1 MNHDQLHSQAKEREK
16 QTQQWGDIEAI
27 WASIFKKGAT
37 ILVCQLP
44 RRYIDQ
50 SFSSVL
56 RPEVC
61 ELHCRVYVCVLFFFF
76 FLNPAAEIMVNMLFN
91 TLLKITLHD
100 TQKKEKKKK
109 DQRMYIHDGIRDGCP
124 IQFLTRVPLLNQ
136 VSRGL

>member
-61 ELHCRVYVCVLFFFF
+61 ELHCRVCVCILFFFF
-76 FLNPAAEIMVNMLFN
+76 SKSGGRNNGKYAFQYTFKNN
-91 TLLKITLHD
+91 TTRYA
-100 TQKKEKKKK
+100 KKRKKKRK
-109 DQRMYIHDGIRDGCP
+109 TKECTFTMVFAMGAP
-124 IQFLTRVPLLNQ
+124 
-136 VSRGL
+136 SSS